1 MFLNPLNTSILKW
14 NIMMENAN
22 INWSELSDNVV
33 LEQMG
38 RFVQQSRLK
47 QNKSQQQIADAAG
60 VNRSTLSQIEN
71 GKGGTMISLIQILR
85 VPGQLSLMKAFQVE
99 DKPSPMYL
107 ATLEM
112 KERKRARNAKGTK
125 T

>member
-1 MFLNPLNTSILKW
+1 
-14 NIMMENAN
+14 MENIN
-22 INWSELSDNVV
+22 INWSELSDNAV
-33 LEQMG
+33 LEQIG

-47 QNKSQQQIADAAG
+47 QNKSQQQIAEAAG

-85 VPGQLSLMKAFQVE
+85 VLGQLSFVKAFQVE
-99 DKPSPMYL
+99 DRPSPMYL

-112 KERKRARNAKGTK
+112 KKRKRARNTNGPKPYELPDW
-125 T
+125 